1 MSVFKAAVKIIG
13 SVYDDAAKLKRAK
26 DQGFG
31 EETFYH
37 GTPQGA
43 DFTKFDYKYTGKGND
58 QYGAGFYLTDSTHQA
73 NSFAGVPRQGQSK
86 QSNTVIPTYTKSANL
101 LQVDG
106 HKANKLGDIFTLD
119 QAQTRKIL
127 EKSKPLKRGV
137 DDEDMNPFGHRYES
151 FWDEGSQDWMY
162 DQLAKD
168 QAGRDPD
175 ELATFFEDDMGSY
188 LKSLSEATGYDGL
201 NIRFGEGVTN
211 QVHWKPENIRSV
223 NAKFD
228 PSKTDS
234 SNLLS
239 SILTGGVGLSVL
251 NSEKAEQ

>member
-73 NSFAGVPRQGQSK
+73 NSYAGVPLQG
-86 QSNTVIPTYTKSANL
+86 QSNTVIPTYARSANL

-106 HKANKLGDIFTLD
+106 TKANNLGDIFKLD
-119 QAQTRKIL
+119 QAQTRQVL
-127 EKSKPLKRGV
+127 EKAKPLKRGL
-137 DDEDMNPFGHRYES
+137 DDEEMNPFGDRYDS

-162 DQLAKD
+162 DQLSMD
-168 QAGRDPD
+168 QAGRDPH
-175 ELATFFEDDMGSY
+175 ELIDFFDGDTESY
-188 LKSLSEATGYDGL
+188 LRALSEATGYDGL
-201 NIRFGEGVTN
+201 NIRFGDGVTN